1 LNPIEITATALGFVN
16 QWLAIRQHIWCWPV
30 GIASVLGFAFVFW
43 DAKLYSDA
51 GLQVL
56 YIVLQLIGW
65 VRWRSHAA
73 GLAGRRSLLPVTV
86 LPWRTRLLWAG
97 AVAAVALMLGGAMRG
112 LTDASMPFADAT
124 ATSLSLV
131 GQWLQARKV
140 LDSWAFFIAG
150 NLIFITLY
158 VSKGLYATTLL
169 FVFLTAMAVVGFV
182 RWRRSMEDGDAS
194 GAAHGA

>member
-1 LNPIEITATALGFVN
+1 LNPVEIAATALGFVN

-56 YIVLQLIGW
+56 YVAMQLVGW
-65 VRWRSHAA
+65 VRWHSHAA

-86 LPWRTRLLWAG
+86 LSWRARLLWTGAAAFG
-97 AVAAVALMLGGAMRG
+97 AVLLGGTMRG
-112 LTDASMPFADAT
+112 FTDASMPFADAT

-158 VSKGLYATTLL
+158 VGKGLYATTLL
-169 FVFLTAMAVVGFV
+169 FVFLTAMAVVGSA
-182 RWRRSMEDGDAS
+182 RWRRSMLGPDAS
-194 GAAHGA
+194 RATRSE